1 MRYRRFILN
10 MSETVPKLKE
20 LLVTRLK
27 LKLGVEELGE
37 DTQLFGSEGLGLDS
51 IDVLEL
57 VVGIKKEF
65 GVEIMDQET
74 AEKVFTT
81 VGEIA
86 KYIEKNR
93 C

>member
-27 LKLGVEELGE
+27 LKLGVDELGE